1 MTDALRQIAAA
12 VLWLAVALVLA
23 LGASGIV
30 AAANRPPVGGIRPEL
45 TWATDRALE
54 PELTAAAGDLAA
66 LSDEVD
72 ALGGIGRKALVAL
85 VDQRIAAVRKAV
97 TDGEAQVTEIEAA
110 TEALR
115 RRLAAVPGIGP
126 DDVTRIGSALRSRYD
141 RLVAALSATDGLS
154 VSWSALTR
162 GSLAAIGLTTSL
174 ADHDTFAVQ
183 AAALGLKGSYKKALA
198 ALDKADAALAT
209 SAGFRD
215 QLAKTVDVGVL
226 TEWIDRNAAFDTAVR
241 KVWTLLAKS
250 KGKVTAAIRVAFDE
264 LRTAQANLPPDGRA
278 LVVIMSDVARGG
290 MNQAVIEIEQARAR
304 LAAAVD
310 ALAEP
315 TAEPTPTPIP

>member
-1 MTDALRQIAAA
+1 MTDALRRIAAA
-12 VLWLAVALVLA
+12 LLWLAVAVVLS
-23 LGASGIV
+23 LGVSGIV
-30 AAANRPPVGGIRPEL
+30 GAANRPPVGGIRPEL
-45 TWATDRALE
+45 TWASDRALE
-54 PELTAAAGDLAA
+54 PELIAAAGDLAA

-72 ALGGIGRKALVAL
+72 KLGGIGRKALVAL
-85 VDQRIAAVRKAV
+85 VDRKISAVRRAI
-97 TDGEAQVTEIEAA
+97 TDGEAQVARIEAA

-115 RRLAAVPGIGP
+115 QRLAAVPGIGP

-174 ADHDTFAVQ
+174 ADHDTFAAQ
-183 AAALGLKGSYKKALA
+183 AAKLGLKGSYKKALA
-198 ALDKADAALAT
+198 ALVKADAALAT
-209 SAGFRD
+209 SAGLRD

-226 TEWIDRNAAFDTAVR
+226 TAWIDRNAAFDSAVR
-241 KVWTLLAKS
+241 KVWTLLSKS
-250 KGKVTAAIRVAFDE
+250 KGKVTAAIRTAFEE

-304 LAAAVD
+304 LAAAVE
-310 ALAEP
+310 ALSEP
-315 TAEPTPTPIP
+315 AAEPTPSP